1 MGLEWETQRLGD
13 AGVIEGK
20 MQVCPVRSF
29 VTSSKWDFHGQGGW
43 SMKALC
49 SQTSKRP
56 PTWTTSTC
64 SRYPN
69 PAFPSPDTRWISR
82 GSMFGAALVPAA
94 TRLARSRLLERL
106 PACQHAKTRR
116 NKTKAKN
123 LEILGSQP
131 SARQSS
137 PQYLPCWV
145 DAIVAH
151 VVLAYRVIGL
161 ENDANR

>member
-43 SMKALC
+43 SMKG
-49 SQTSKRP
+49 
-56 PTWTTSTC
+56 TC
-64 SRYPN
+64 SARLWCRQLPG
-69 PAFPSPDTRWISR
+69 PIWRFLAPSLRPGNLLRNTY
-82 GSMFGAALVPAA
+82 LVRMTLYTAP
-94 TRLARSRLLERL
+94 RR
-106 PACQHAKTRR
+106 QH
-116 NKTKAKN
+116 
-123 LEILGSQP
+123 
-131 SARQSS
+131 S
-137 PQYLPCWV
+137 PPFFAGWV